1 MVKEGGKKPNP
12 GGRSLLEIMTFIKMQ
27 SSFFNCVFVVCVWDL
42 LNKVIMFTVNQ
53 DVYDSPSKVGKP
65 NGGRCRSYFSCV
77 LYVKKKQLGAIV
89 IIISDT
95 QPTYAVFWTA
105 L

>member
-1 MVKEGGKKPNP
+1 MVKAGGKKNP
-12 GGRSLLEIMTFIKMQ
+12 GGPSLLEITTFIKMQ
-27 SSFFNCVFVVCVWDL
+27 SSFFNDVLLVCVWDL

-53 DVYDSPSKVGKP
+53 NIYDSPSKVEKP
-65 NGGRCRSYFSCV
+65 SGGRCRSYFSCP
-77 LYVKKKQLGAIV
+77 LNLKKKQLGAIV

-95 QPTYAVFWTA
+95 QPRYAVFWTP